1 MSALIRPAITADHR
15 PTGDILY
22 GFLQD
27 TPWMPKLHSLKET
40 QTFCQ
45 NMIARGWVRVA
56 ETAGRVV
63 GFLARDQQFVHA
75 LYVAKSARG
84 QHVGLKL
91 LRDAQMQ
98 EMALELW
105 TFQANQ
111 GAQRFYLREGFHE
124 VERTDG
130 QGNDEKL
137 PDIRYRWERGQ
148 A

>member
-1 MSALIRPAITADHR
+1 MSALIRPAIAADHR

-40 QTFCQ
+40 QAFCQ
-45 NMIARGWVRVA
+45 NMIARGWMRVA
-56 ETAGRVV
+56 EIAGRVV

-105 TFQANQ
+105 TFQANK